1 MRSTPSCLLVL
12 VLVLVLTTH
21 SLLLTHWMQAM
32 EDGASPGQVLLRCA
46 LYAAAAGGLIA
57 ITLCR
62 NMVLPYA
69 SVRLRGCTP
78 RGKDARAAC

>member
-1 MRSTPSCLLVL
+1 
-12 VLVLVLTTH
+12 
-21 SLLLTHWMQAM
+21 MQAM
-32 EDGASPGQVLLRCA
+32 EDNAAPGQVLLRCA

-78 RGKDARAAC
+78 RGEDARAAC